1 MKCTVSYNFIPSR
14 VRNVDDNKGW
24 QGDRDTETLLHF
36 QQGCKNGDLEAV

>member
-24 QGDRDTETLLHF
+24 QRDTETLLHF